1 MAGHDDSFEL
11 QNLIRL
17 QELELALSSLN
28 EKVGQTPGQISLLE
42 SELEEYQRQVD
53 EAKEAIENSGKVRRQ
68 LEAEV
73 EALKTKLVHYEDQLM
88 QVRTN
93 TEYQAM
99 LQEISFAKERIEAKE
114 DEILTQMMDTD
125 EKELVLQEASGKLVK
140 KKGEIETRKRELE
153 TFLQRSESD
162 LGALEEQ
169 VGQVR
174 GMITREQLAR
184 YSRIASARK
193 GLALAPVVGGTC
205 QGCHVRLRP
214 QLMAEV
220 KLNRQ
225 VRVCENCSRILYVP
239 SS

>member
-1 MAGHDDSFEL
+1 MTGHGDSFEL

-17 QELELALSSLN
+17 QELELALSSLK
-28 EKVGQTPGQISLLE
+28 EQVRQTPEQISLLA
-42 SELEEYQRQVD
+42 SELEEDQRQVNQ
-53 EAKEAIENSGKVRRQ
+53 AKEAIEDSGKVRRQ
-68 LEAEV
+68 LESEV
-73 EALKTKLVHYEDQLM
+73 EALRTKLVHYQDQLM

-114 DEILTQMMDTD
+114 DEILSQMMDAD
-125 EKELVLQEASGKLVK
+125 EKERVLRDVSGELGK
-140 KKGEIETRKRELE
+140 KKADIETRKGELE
-153 TFLQRSESD
+153 YFLKRSESD
-162 LGALEEQ
+162 LEALEEQ

-174 GMITREQLAR
+174 EKIAHEQLAR
-184 YSRIASARK
+184 YSRIASARN
-193 GLALAPVVGGTC
+193 GLALVPVVGGTC

-225 VRVCENCSRILYVP
+225 VRVCENCSRILYFP